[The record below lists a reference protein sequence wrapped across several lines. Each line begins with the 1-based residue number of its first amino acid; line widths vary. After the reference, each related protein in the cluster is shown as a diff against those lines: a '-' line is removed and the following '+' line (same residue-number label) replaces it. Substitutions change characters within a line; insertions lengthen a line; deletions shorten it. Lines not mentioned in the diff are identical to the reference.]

1 MEYLNFA
8 ILLLIFAETS
18 FLVFSAKHPRTSG
31 KRKIYVDTSALI
43 DGRIL
48 DIARSGFLD
57 GDLIV
62 LRAVL
67 FELQLLADGKDNEK
81 RSKARAGLETVS
93 ELERVI
99 NINTEIIDSGN
110 NHSGVDNE
118 LLRVA
123 KENKG
128 AILTLDFNL
137 IKVAQAERIE
147 TLNIN
152 DLSMATRSQFMP
164 GEKVR
169 IKITDKGSNPKQGIG
184 HLDDGT
190 MVVVDNA
197 SNRIGKDVT
206 VELVRFL
213 EKSSGR
219 VVFAKLVRSR

>member
-99 NINTEIIDSGN
+99 NVNTEIIDSGN

-197 SNRIGKDVT
+197 SNRVGKDVT

>member
-99 NINTEIIDSGN
+99 NVNTEIIDSGN